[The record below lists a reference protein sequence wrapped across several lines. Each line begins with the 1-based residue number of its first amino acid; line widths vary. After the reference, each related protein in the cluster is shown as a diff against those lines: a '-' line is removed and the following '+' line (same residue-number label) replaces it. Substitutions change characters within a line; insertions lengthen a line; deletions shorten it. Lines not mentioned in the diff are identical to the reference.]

1 MSYPIGTKLKII
13 NAGTGALG
21 CNGSIGIVTSK
32 SSYNGLSSDTVGY
45 NIEITAE
52 GTDTYYVQ
60 VGQVWRIHPDA
71 EVEVLELSTNYWEN
85 VCDIQRKQTA
95 KGIETYGQTLEQNT
109 DLDPIQRLTY
119 LEEEL
124 IDGLMYIE
132 HIKAGIME
140 GKYGTISNEA

>member
-1 MSYPIGTKLKII
+1 MSYPIGTKLKVI
-13 NAGTGALG
+13 NAGDGALG
-21 CNGSIGIVTSK
+21 CNGCTGIVTSK
-32 SSYNGLSSDTVGY
+32 ECTNGIFEDDSGY
-45 NIEITAE
+45 NIEITDAKVVDSYIE
-52 GTDTYYVQ
+52 A
-60 VGQVWRIHPDA
+60 GQVWRIRNYAD
-71 EVEVLELSTNYWEN
+71 VEICKPSKDYWQN

-95 KGIETYGQTLEQNT
+95 KGVETYGQTLEQNT